1 MTDPTV
7 TAADDMIRE
16 SVAGL
21 RAAITGLAADGL
33 NWRPGGQD
41 TNPIAVLVVH
51 AMQSTRSWLAVA
63 FGAPLPERDRDA
75 EFLTVADSADAMLAF
90 VDRVD
95 GDCRALLDGVPSFDP
110 SAQRVSHVRASTGEA
125 EVVSGAWA
133 LLHAV
138 EHLSE
143 HVAHALLTR
152 QLWERREA

>member
-1 MTDPTV
+1 MTDPMV
-7 TAADDMIRE
+7 AAADDMIRG

-21 RAAITGLAADGL
+21 RDAVTGLPAEGL
-33 NWRPGGQD
+33 NWRPGGED

-51 AMQSTRSWLAVA
+51 ALQSTRSWLAVA

-75 EFLTVADSADAMLAF
+75 EFLTVAESADAMLTF
-90 VDRVD
+90 VDRLD
-95 GDCRALLDGVPSFDP
+95 GDCSALLDGVGSFEP
-110 SAQRVSHVRASTGEA
+110 GTQRVSHVRASTGEA

-138 EHLSE
+138 EHLNE

-152 QLWERREA
+152 QLWERREG

>member
-1 MTDPTV
+1 MMDPMV
-7 TAADDMIRE
+7 TAADDMIGE

-21 RAAITGLAADGL
+21 RTAVTGLPAEGL
-33 NWRPGGQD
+33 NWRPGDED

-51 AMQSTRSWLAVA
+51 ALQSTRSWLAVA

-90 VDRVD
+90 VDRID
-95 GDCRALLDGVPSFDP
+95 GDCRALLDGVASFEP
-110 SAQRVSHVRASTGEA
+110 GAQRVSHVRASTGDA
-125 EVVSGAWA
+125 EVVTGAWA

-143 HVAHALLTR
+143 HVAQALLTR
-152 QLWERREA
+152 QLWERREG